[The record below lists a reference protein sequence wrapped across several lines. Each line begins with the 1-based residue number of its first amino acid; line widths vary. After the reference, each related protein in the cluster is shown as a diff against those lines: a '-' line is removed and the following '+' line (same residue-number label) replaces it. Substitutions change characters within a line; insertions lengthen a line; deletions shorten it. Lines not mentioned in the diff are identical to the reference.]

1 MFRAI
6 YLTFFGTSR
15 VAERLRAGVHEPP
28 PSMSIVLAVL
38 AVGSLVAGFI
48 GMPGFLRELLGVSA
62 PFYSFLAPLF
72 PAAAAEHH
80 AASTEIALMAIAL
93 LVAVAGIFLAWR
105 YFGRADRE
113 GRRAQAPGPVE
124 QIVSRG
130 YFFDA
135 VYEGVFVRFADW
147 LSESVLGR
155 GLETAVAKVSLGLPA
170 DAARYAS
177 RLLAQLQ
184 TGNVQAYVFY
194 VLVGLA
200 VALGW
205 GLSRG

>member
-1 MFRAI
+1 
-6 YLTFFGTSR
+6 
-15 VAERLRAGVHEPP
+15 
-28 PSMSIVLAVL
+28 
-38 AVGSLVAGFI
+38 
-48 GMPGFLRELLGVSA
+48 
-62 PFYSFLAPLF
+62 
-72 PAAAAEHH
+72 
-80 AASTEIALMAIAL
+80 MAIAL
-93 LVAVAGIFLAWR
+93 LVAAGGIFLAWR
-105 YFGRADRE
+105 FFGRADRE
-113 GRRAQAPGPVE
+113 SRRARVPGPVE

-155 GLETAVAKVSLGLPA
+155 GVETAVARVSLGLPA

-177 RLLAQLQ
+177 RILAQLQ

-200 VALGW
+200 AVLGW